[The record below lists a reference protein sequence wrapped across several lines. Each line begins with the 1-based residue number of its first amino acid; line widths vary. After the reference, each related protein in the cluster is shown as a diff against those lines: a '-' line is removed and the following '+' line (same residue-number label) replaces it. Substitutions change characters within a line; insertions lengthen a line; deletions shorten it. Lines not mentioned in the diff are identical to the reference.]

1 MSLIWMEKDVGFP
14 LNMRG
19 SCPPFASL
27 VEKLDMMKSI
37 VGWRLRSNLWN
48 DNMESR

>member
-1 MSLIWMEKDVGFP
+1 MLLIWMEKDAGFH

-19 SCPPFASL
+19 CPPFASL

-37 VGWRLRSNLWN
+37 VG
-48 DNMESR
+48 